1 MDYNFL
7 MKIFFKYYGKMEWE
21 KYYRTVT
28 AKIDRHWQT
37 LYNKLIII

>member
-7 MKIFFKYYGKMEWE
+7 MKTFLKYYGKMEWE
-21 KYYRTVT
+21 KYYRTVA
-28 AKIDRHWQT
+28 AKMDRHCQT